1 ALSTAACSSGGSH
14 STTSTSPV
22 ITEQTAAEK
31 AAAEKAAAEK
41 AAAEKA
47 AAEKAAAEK
56 AAAEKAAAEKAA
68 AEKAAAEK
76 AAAEK
81 AAAEKAAAEKAAAE
95 KAAAEKAAAEKAAAE
110 KAAAEKAAAEK
121 AAAEKAAAEKAAAEN
136 AAAEKAAAEKAAA
149 EKAAAEK
156 AAAEKAAAEKAAAE
170 KAAAEKAAAEKAAA
184 EKAAAEKAAAEK
196 LLYQKSIAIGLTE
209 QRAKNIANSQLN
221 ATESE
226 LNIAIDNEALAQAV
240 EVKNAVVKNDYG
252 QAWSHIASGLSHKLI
267 DQSSLNDQDQY
278 TQRKGGDYI
287 YQQPYSITVGTWL
300 YTDIKDDINQLVK
313 NNATYNVDVAGF
325 ATQAVAIPTEGK
337 ATYTGLGIHV
347 NNQFDL
353 TYNVD
358 FLKRT
363 GSGSLLK
370 ATEYGGRIFL
380 DEGTIT
386 KINLKGHDV
395 IGIGSS
401 AKALDGSTGTYKV
414 GFYGTQAQE
423 ISGSLEM
430 DQSKSFGSYKN
441 INGKTEIGLGATRGE
456 ITK

>member
-1 ALSTAACSSGGSH
+1 MPSMNLSKLSAAIILALSAAACSSGGNH

-95 KAAAEKAAAEKAAAE
+95 KL
-110 KAAAEKAAAEK
+110 
-121 AAAEKAAAEKAAAEN
+121 
-136 AAAEKAAAEKAAA
+136 
-149 EKAAAEK
+149 
-156 AAAEKAAAEKAAAE
+156 
-170 KAAAEKAAAEKAAA
+170 
-184 EKAAAEKAAAEK
+184 AAEKAAAEK
-196 LLYQKSIAIGLTE
+196 LAREEVLYKKALSIGLTE
-209 QRAKNIANSQLN
+209 DRAKNVASSQSDTTVAQQN
-221 ATESE
+221 R
-226 LNIAIDNEALAQAV
+226 AIDNEALAQA
-240 EVKNAVVKNDYG
+240 EELKNVAVDHDYG
-252 QAWSHIASGLSHKLI
+252 QTITQISSKLSYKKI
-267 DQSSLNDQDQY
+267 DQSSLNNKNQY
-278 TQRKGGDYI
+278 SQREGWNYI
-287 YQQPYSITVGTWL
+287 YQQPYSITVGTWIT
-300 YTDIKDDINQLVK
+300 TDIKDDVNQLLQNK
-313 NNATYNVDVAGF
+313 PTYNVDVAGF

-337 ATYTGLGIHV
+337 ATYTGLGIHI
-347 NNQFDL
+347 NKQFDL

-358 FLKRT
+358 FGKRT

-370 ATEYGGRIFL
+370 ATEYGGRISL

-386 KINLKGHDV
+386 KINLKGNDV

-401 AKALDGSTGTYKV
+401 AKALDGSTGAYKL

-430 DQSKSFGSYKN
+430 DQSKFLGGYTN

>member
-1 ALSTAACSSGGSH
+1 MQSMNLTTLSAAIILALSTAACSSGGSH

-95 KAAAEKAAAEKAAAE
+95 KAAAEKAAAEKLARE
-110 KAAAEKAAAEK
+110 EVLYKKA
-121 AAAEKAAAEKAAAEN
+121 
-136 AAAEKAAAEKAAA
+136 
-149 EKAAAEK
+149 
-156 AAAEKAAAEKAAAE
+156 
-170 KAAAEKAAAEKAAA
+170 
-184 EKAAAEKAAAEK
+184 
-196 LLYQKSIAIGLTE
+196 LSIGLTE
-209 QRAKNIANSQLN
+209 DRAKNVASNQSDTTVTQQNGAINNAALN
-221 ATESE
+221 
-226 LNIAIDNEALAQAV
+226 QAK
-240 EVKNAVVKNDYG
+240 EIKNAIVQNDYG
-252 QAWSHIASGLSHKLI
+252 QDLSNLVSGLSYKSI
-267 DQSSLNDQDQY
+267 DQSSLNNKDQY
-278 TQRKGGDYI
+278 TQRTGNHYI

-300 YTDIKDDINQLVK
+300 HVDIKDDINQLVE
-313 NNATYNVDVAGF
+313 NRSTYNVDVAGF

-337 ATYTGLGIHV
+337 ASYTGLGIHTSDR
-347 NNQFDL
+347 FDL

-358 FLKRT
+358 FGKRT
-363 GSGSLLK
+363 GSGALLK
-370 ATEYGGRIFL
+370 ATEYGGRIL
-380 DEGTIT
+380 LEEGNIS
-386 KINLKGHDV
+386 KINLKGNDV
-395 IGIGSS
+395 IGISSS
-401 AKALDGSTGTYKV
+401 AKALNGSTGIYTV

-423 ISGSLEM
+423 IAGSLEM
-430 DQSKSFGSYKN
+430 NQSFLGNRTN

-456 ITK
+456 ISK